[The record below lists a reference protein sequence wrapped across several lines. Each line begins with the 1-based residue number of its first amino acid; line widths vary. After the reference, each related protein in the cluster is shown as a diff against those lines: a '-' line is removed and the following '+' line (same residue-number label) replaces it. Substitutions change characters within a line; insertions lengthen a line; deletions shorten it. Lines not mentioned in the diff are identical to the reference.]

1 MSLPNSRMLPCW
13 YIAGLERAWGID
25 SFAIAVREDR
35 IREARQA
42 VSFFLQ
48 AQQFVAC
55 PKLVL
60 KLPARDWNNCMLVQT
75 SPSKTLLTQTCRLS
89 LRTQKLARVP

>member
-1 MSLPNSRMLPCW
+1 VYSRP
-13 YIAGLERAWGID
+13 GERAWGID

-60 KLPARDWNNCMLVQT
+60 KLPARHWNN
-75 SPSKTLLTQTCRLS
+75 
-89 LRTQKLARVP
+89 